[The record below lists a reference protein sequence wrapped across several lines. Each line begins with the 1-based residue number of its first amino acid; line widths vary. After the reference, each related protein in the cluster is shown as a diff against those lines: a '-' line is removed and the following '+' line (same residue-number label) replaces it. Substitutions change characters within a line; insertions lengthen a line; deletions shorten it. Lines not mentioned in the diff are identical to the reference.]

1 MTLHQK
7 SQAGISLIESLVSI
21 VVLSLGI
28 LGLIGFQMRTL
39 ADTQTSVKRAQA
51 IKIIEDFSE
60 RLKVNPDALS
70 TTVVNSL
77 NTGFTNA
84 VSSVSCTAA
93 PGCTPEQHAQ
103 NTLAALKTS
112 VQQNLPFGQVAVFGV
127 ADETDPNN
135 RRQLGVMIS
144 WRENEKSDAADYK
157 GVFTVDSSVAT
168 CQPNR
173 ICHLQYVQLVSRCA
187 VQLNVVGPNVKSL
200 NCPRSATG
208 L

>member
-1 MTLHQK
+1 MKLHQK
-7 SQAGISLIESLVSI
+7 SQTGISLIESLVSI

-70 TTVVNSL
+70 TTVVNNL
-77 NTGFTNA
+77 TAGFASAAPTVA
-84 VSSVSCTAA
+84 CTTA
-93 PGCTPEQHAQ
+93 PGCTPAQHAQ

-112 VQQNLPFGQVAVFGV
+112 VASNLPFGQVAVFGV
-127 ADETDPNN
+127 TDETDPNN

-144 WRENEKSDAADYK
+144 WRENEKTNDADYK
-157 GVFTVDSSVAT
+157 NVFTINGSGMNCPA
-168 CQPNR
+168 NR

-187 VQLNVVGPNVKSL
+187 TEINVTGAGVTSI